1 MILRHE
7 WTHRTRR
14 NVGSIARSNVGSIA
28 SMYPRCGARGR
39 YSRGLGLKLT
49 PVPASLRLSAEVATL
64 MEATSAAEEAD
75 VKAAEAVPSRVRVEL
90 GEDSLYT

>member
-1 MILRHE
+1 
-7 WTHRTRR
+7 
-14 NVGSIARSNVGSIA
+14 
-28 SMYPRCGARGR
+28 
-39 YSRGLGLKLT
+39 
-49 PVPASLRLSAEVATL
+49 